1 MAFVDDDSGRGGRDN
16 IAIKLVAFLAFI
28 GGVMGIGILTTG
40 SPLFTRQAWTAE
52 RIDRELQQSPLVGDL
67 YRTVK
72 AAYPQEYQAFL
83 RQAAETA
90 SNGGQAAV
98 ERLAYHFS
106 RQLMIRHFSGLAR
119 APNPHLVD
127 ITRQYAQL
135 LRTLQQS
142 NPRLCA
148 QFVTSGVGPGT
159 RPPREAMAILSRI
172 AVLQIRAAQA
182 GETGSRAPRPDLT
195 AEEAQSLVGEI
206 GRRSPE
212 AGRLL
217 LDERMLRAA
226 PAEQQCATGVAIY
239 ETVAAQPPE
248 TAAKAMVGLLREAF
262 GPGQTVGR

>member
-1 MAFVDDDSGRGGRDN
+1 MAFVDDEGPRGRDN
-16 IAIKLVAFLAFI
+16 LAIKLVAFLAFL
-28 GGVMGIGILTTG
+28 GGVMGIGFLTTG
-40 SPLFTRQAWTAE
+40 SPFFAKQEWTTE

-83 RQAAETA
+83 GQAAETA
-90 SNGGQAAV
+90 SRSGQGAV
-98 ERLAYHFS
+98 ERLAYNFS

-142 NPRLCA
+142 DPRLCA
-148 QFVTSGVGPGT
+148 QFVTSGVGPGS

-172 AVLQIRAAQA
+172 GVLQIRAARA
-182 GETGSRAPRPDLT
+182 GETGSRAMRPDLT
-195 AEEAQSLVGEI
+195 PEEAQTLVGEI

-217 LDERMLRAA
+217 TNETALRTA
-226 PAEQQCATGVAIY
+226 PVEQQCATGLAIY
-239 ETVAAQPPE
+239 ETVATLPPE
-248 TAAKAMVGLLREAF
+248 TAAKAMVSLLREAF
-262 GPGQTVGR
+262 GPGQTVGG